1 MEFQQV
7 CKQLITFLIKDR
19 ASRKINSNL
28 SLQSRVSNQKFQNK
42 IVKDKVWKLISGKI
56 NQTLEVQ
63 IQWRISHRHQ
73 TIYFTT

>member
-42 IVKDKVWKLISGKI
+42 IVKDKV
-56 NQTLEVQ
+56 
-63 IQWRISHRHQ
+63 
-73 TIYFTT
+73 